1 MKKILIIVALSVF
14 GGAQVWSQDIKS
26 FKPVR
31 EYSIN
36 AFDLIAAGA
45 LDLQYERYLNDKS
58 SYGGAL
64 FVRLSDEMTDHL
76 FSTTAF
82 YRQYFGKEAYKG
94 FFIEMFGAYRVNED
108 YYNYYYDDFCFD
120 CMYQPEERNQSDFSL
135 GFSVGSKLV
144 SNDRFVAQFYLGVGR
159 HLFNSA
165 MNEPLYARFGIHVG
179 LRNRP

>member
-1 MKKILIIVALSVF
+1 MKKFLIVVALSVF
-14 GGAQVWSQDIKS
+14 GCAQVWSQDIRS

-45 LDLQYERYLNDKS
+45 LDLQYERYLNENS
-58 SYGGAL
+58 SYGGTV
-64 FVRLSDEMTDHL
+64 FVRLSDEVADQI
-76 FSTTAF
+76 FGTTAF
-82 YRQYFGKEAYKG
+82 YRQYFGRSPYKG
-94 FFIEMFGAYRVNED
+94 FFVEMFTAYQVNED
-108 YYNYYYDDFCFD
+108 YFSYYYDDYCYD
-120 CMYQPEERNQSDFSL
+120 CIHSSEKRNQSDFSL

-144 SNDRFVAQFYLGVGR
+144 SNDRFIAQFYLGVGR

-165 MNEPLYARFGIHVG
+165 MNEPIYARFGIHVG

>member
-1 MKKILIIVALSVF
+1 MKNNWILIVF
-14 GGAQVWSQDIKS
+14 TLFGCAQIWAQDTNS
-26 FKPVR
+26 YKPVR

-45 LDLQYERYLNDKS
+45 LDLQYERYLNENS
-58 SYGGAL
+58 SYGGAV
-64 FVRLSDEMTDHL
+64 FVRISDEITDRL

-82 YRQYFGKEAYKG
+82 YRQYFGRSPYKG
-94 FFIEMFGAYRVNED
+94 FFVEMFSAYQVNED
-108 YYNYYYDDFCFD
+108 YFSYYYDDFCFE
-120 CMYQPEERNQSDFSL
+120 CTHSTEERDQSDFSL

-144 SNDRFVAQFYLGVGR
+144 SNDRFIAQFYLGVGR

-165 MNEPLYARFGIHVG
+165 MNQSVYARFGIHVG